1 MESSSARHYIESDT
15 VEGTAVY
22 DVNGDRVGAVRRLII
37 DNVSGQVAFVVVRFN
52 SFFELG
58 ADNHAVAWSN
68 IRFEPD
74 LGGYRTDVTQEEL
87 RAAPDFV
94 LEGDHDPRT
103 FKGERPFHAY
113 WRIPASSRA
122 I

>member
-1 MESSSARHYIESDT
+1 MESSTRHFVESDT
-15 VEGTAVY
+15 IEGAPVY
-22 DVNGDRVGAVRRLII
+22 DANGDRVGAVRRLII

-52 SFFELG
+52 SFVELG
-58 ADNHAVAWSN
+58 ADNHAIAWSN

-74 LGGYRTDVTQEEL
+74 LKGYRTDVTQAEL
-87 RAAPDFV
+87 RAAPDFEP
-94 LEGDHDPRT
+94 EGDRDPSMFR
-103 FKGERPFHAY
+103 GERPFHAY